1 MLISEKFKK
10 SRKFTLL
17 SINFLNTKY
26 IFGDYYCMIDE
37 ACFSLIFFY
46 FKSFFLFFAFMKRAG
61 YPFRSVLL
69 GLSSAAIKSGAVPCL
84 HSRERTPYASS
95 GGVVWCV
102 CPSPP
107 NLILYPSLLIK
118 INPLWIF
125 FLI

>member
-1 MLISEKFKK
+1 
-10 SRKFTLL
+10 
-17 SINFLNTKY
+17 
-26 IFGDYYCMIDE
+26 
-37 ACFSLIFFY
+37 
-46 FKSFFLFFAFMKRAG
+46 MKRAG

-102 CPSPP
+102 CPIPP

-118 INPLWIF
+118 IRTLSWIF